1 MTNTAFRKE
10 AVVIKKASGSEV
22 GIEQAKFG

>member
-1 MTNTAFRKE
+1 MTNTASWKE
-10 AVVIKKASGSEV
+10 AGVIKKASGSEV